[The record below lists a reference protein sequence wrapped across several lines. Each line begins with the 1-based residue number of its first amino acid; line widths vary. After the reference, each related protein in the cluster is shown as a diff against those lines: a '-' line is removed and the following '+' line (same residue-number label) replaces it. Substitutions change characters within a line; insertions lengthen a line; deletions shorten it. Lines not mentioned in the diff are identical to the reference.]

1 MNIARMMNAL
11 RVLICLA
18 VGSRST
24 LSYRVVA
31 TRNSN
36 IFRLSADVSTIKSS
50 SIALRTIISALD
62 IVKEKGTSTNFNCNG
77 KSVNAI
83 YGLSVT
89 AGGESAAEMLTT
101 HILQRTDGPVPR
113 SYLPSLMVVEQVD
126 SDAIVSS
133 AAVFAIIE
141 ESIQWYFDTGGRA
154 SKIEISCPE
163 SLSSVI
169 QSMGFTPSKLSEDVD
184 VNELRALDTQDAD
197 GRIVLSCDGTR
208 LKIHCERR
216 VLEDGANRYT
226 LYDVIGRL
234 AHDLGNPIDAIKPYT
249 SALQANS
256 KSSAAFRNMGSA
268 YHAIGDVQLAF
279 ASYQQAIQLDETGA
293 SISSNVFFL
302 FFMYPPPIFSF
313 AQLFYRTNTNRVVL
327 QLILIKP
334 KQ

>member
-1 MNIARMMNAL
+1 MNAV

-18 VGSRST
+18 VGSRLV
-24 LSYRVVA
+24 LSYRVGA
-31 TRNSN
+31 TRTSN
-36 IFRLSADVSTIKSS
+36 ILRLSADVSTIKSS

-62 IVKEKGTSTNFNCNG
+62 IVKEKGTLTNFDCDG
-77 KSVNAI
+77 KGVNAI
-83 YGLSVT
+83 YGLSIA
-89 AGGESAAEMLTT
+89 AGGESAAELLTT

-113 SYLPSLMVVEQVD
+113 SYLPSIMVVEQVD
-126 SDAIVSS
+126 SDATVSS
-133 AAVFAIIE
+133 ATVFAIIE

-169 QSMGFTPSKLSEDVD
+169 QLMGFTPSKLSEDVD
-184 VNELRALDTQDAD
+184 VNELRVLDKQDAD
-197 GRIVLSCDGTR
+197 GRIVLSCDGSR
-208 LKIHCERR
+208 LKTHCERR
-216 VLEDGANRYT
+216 VLEEGANRYT
-226 LYDVIGRL
+226 LYDIIGRL

-293 SISSNVFFL
+293 SISQHDFFHI
-302 FFMYPPPIFSF
+302 FMCPPPFYSFEKIEFSPTIYMS
-313 AQLFYRTNTNRVVL
+313 LSCRS
-327 QLILIKP
+327 
-334 KQ
+334 